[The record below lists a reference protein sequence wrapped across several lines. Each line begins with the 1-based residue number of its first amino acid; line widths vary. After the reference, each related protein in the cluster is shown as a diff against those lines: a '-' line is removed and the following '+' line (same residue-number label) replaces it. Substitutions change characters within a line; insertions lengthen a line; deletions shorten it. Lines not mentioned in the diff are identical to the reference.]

1 MGGSWDYLNNSKK
14 QQKWISPVK
23 SVQVMMYPLGMLH
36 VYCRNPSDDD
46 RLIQNTVGYGYP
58 SYTDEK
64 PD

>member
-1 MGGSWDYLNNSKK
+1 MDIFC
-14 QQKWISPVK
+14 QKCTSYDV
-23 SVQVMMYPLGMLH
+23 SLRH